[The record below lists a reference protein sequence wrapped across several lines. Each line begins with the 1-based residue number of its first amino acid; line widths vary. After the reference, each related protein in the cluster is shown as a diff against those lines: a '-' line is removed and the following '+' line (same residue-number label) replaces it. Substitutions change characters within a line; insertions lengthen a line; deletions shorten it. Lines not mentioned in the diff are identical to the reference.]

1 MSGDGRFYQAM
12 ADAILLGNDEPM
24 VPIIG
29 ADVAHRVEAHRG
41 NYRTSV
47 QSVVISGYPVVSR
60 LVGDEYMQG
69 LTQAF
74 VRDHPPTKASLTL
87 YGDEFPAFLRS
98 FAPVQN
104 DLPWLP
110 AVAELDRAWFAAYGA
125 SDALPLHAADL
136 KGASHG
142 ALPLMK
148 PGLAVSAQLLRFR
161 VPAYSIWRTNKE
173 DEQVEAIDL
182 KKGAE
187 WALVWRDNNTVHHAA
202 LSRAEY
208 VFLNNVEAGQS
219 LAQAY
224 SESCRFDPAF
234 DLQQQFSRWLSAG
247 LFEGEAR

>member
-1 MSGDGRFYQAM
+1 MPGDEGFYQAM
-12 ADAILLGNDEPM
+12 AEAILDNSDEPM

-29 ADVAHRVEAHRG
+29 ADAAHRIEAHRG

-47 QSVVISGYPVVSR
+47 QSVIVSGYPVVSR
-60 LVGDEYMQG
+60 IVGDEYMQG
-69 LTQAF
+69 LAQAF
-74 VRDHPPTKASLTL
+74 VRDHPPSIASLTL
-87 YGDEFPAFLRS
+87 YGDEFPAFLRT

-104 DLPWLP
+104 DLPWLS

-125 SDALPLHAADL
+125 ADTPPLDAKDL
-136 KGASHG
+136 QGASHG

-148 PGLAVSAQLLRFR
+148 PGLAVSAQLLRFK

-173 DEQVEAIDL
+173 DEQVKAIDL

-187 WALVWRDNNTVHHAA
+187 WALVWRENNTVHHAA

-224 SESCRFDPAF
+224 SESCRFDRAF

-247 LFEGEAR
+247 LFKGEAR